1 MRPASLSRALK
12 TASELLEKR
21 IEHLSSGLEELDR
34 LLAGGFPK
42 GKISEVTGPASSGRT
57 SLVFSA
63 IALASAAGENI
74 AYIDTF
80 NVFDPVSAAQ
90 SGIYLPRVLWIRCNG
105 SIEKGVAAV
114 DILARAGGFGM
125 LVWDTAPPDEKPRQA
140 DRDRAPTHAW
150 FRLKQAVE
158 GSKSVLL
165 VLGLKPMAGSAAS
178 VVVRVN
184 RTSAVWIPE
193 LAARERKSLRRPGF
207 FKGLAF
213 ETEIQK
219 GGSCGIRVH
228 RRI

>member
-114 DILARAGGFGM
+114 DILARAGGI
-125 LVWDTAPPDEKPRQA
+125 
-140 DRDRAPTHAW
+140 RDA
-150 FRLKQAVE
+150 
-158 GSKSVLL
+158 G
-165 VLGLKPMAGSAAS
+165 LGYCSS
-178 VVVRVN
+178 R
-184 RTSAVWIPE
+184 
-193 LAARERKSLRRPGF
+193 
-207 FKGLAF
+207 
-213 ETEIQK
+213 
-219 GGSCGIRVH
+219 
-228 RRI
+228 